1 MGFRTKSVG
10 FAAAEDYW
18 EALDRHFCHQAQQL
32 DRFRRA
38 GRGAVRRMWAS
49 QTNEHGE
56 PLSQFEREAL
66 IERHCE
72 LFGNW
77 PQLGSSDATVTGST
91 NLTV

>member
-1 MGFRTKSVG
+1 MGFGTKSVG

-38 GRGAVRRMWAS
+38 GRGAVRRMWVR
-49 QTNEHGE
+49 QTNERGE
-56 PLSQFEREAL
+56 PLSPSEREAL

-72 LFGNW
+72 LFGTW